1 LPLDKYRANENI
13 YNVFSVDFKKFYK
26 ILSPK
31 AAVYYL
37 SGEMSLV
44 SDDPPDSSDS
54 GLDSILYSASSH
66 APKSINLHRREQK
79 GKNFASSDFSLDGTL
94 TIL

>member
-1 LPLDKYRANENI
+1 LPLDKYKANENI

-31 AAVYYL
+31 AAVYCL
-37 SGEMSLV
+37 PGGMSLV
-44 SDDPPDSSDS
+44 SVYPPDSSDS
-54 GLDSILYSASSH
+54 GLDAILYSVSSH
-66 APKSINLHRREQK
+66 APKSMSLHCRQQK
-79 GKNFASSDFSLDGTL
+79 GKNFASSEFSLEDIL